1 MAKKREEKFEEALK
15 RLEEIVQKLEG
26 GDLSLEDS
34 LKYFEEGVRLSRF
47 LSRKLEEAEKKV
59 EILLKDEKGELKAE
73 KFEPEDEEGEGGK
86 GGGQGSLF

>member
-1 MAKKREEKFEEALK
+1 MAKKREERFEEALK

-26 GDLSLEDS
+26 GDLPLEDS
-34 LKYFEEGVRLSRF
+34 LKHFEEGVRLSRF

-73 KFEPEDEEGEGGK
+73 KFEPEDKEGEGGE
-86 GGGQGSLF
+86 QESLF